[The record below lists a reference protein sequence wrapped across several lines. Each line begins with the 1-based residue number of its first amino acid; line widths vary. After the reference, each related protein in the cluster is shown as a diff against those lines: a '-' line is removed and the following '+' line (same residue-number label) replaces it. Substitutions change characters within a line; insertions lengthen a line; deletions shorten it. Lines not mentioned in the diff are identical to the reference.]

1 MSKPKPIVITNE
13 QEQFLDLLMDWAMD
27 EIFKPIKP

>member
-13 QEQFLDLLMDWAMD
+13 QEQLLELLMDWAMD